1 MNNEIIDNELNKL
14 GQIQKV
20 DAPPF
25 LFTRIQAKIYQ
36 QNQRFEPKLVWKLS
50 IAMVFILLINAA
62 VITTNLKPKKQENS
76 LAKAMHLVPNNELY

>member
-1 MNNEIIDNELNKL
+1 MNKEIIDNELDKL
-14 GQIQKV
+14 EHIQKV

-25 LFTRIQAKIYQ
+25 LFTRIQAKIYR
-36 QNQRFEPKLVWKLS
+36 QNQRFDRKLVWKLS

-62 VITTNLKPKKQENS
+62 VITINLKTQKQENS

>member
-14 GQIQKV
+14 GHIQKV

-36 QNQRFEPKLVWKLS
+36 QNQRFDRKLVWKLS
-50 IAMVFILLINAA
+50 IAMVFILLMNAV
-62 VITTNLKPKKQENS
+62 VITINLKPQKQENS